1 MNEIHP
7 AERFFSSAH
16 PLSSYLPVKFEGV
29 EDGVL
34 TISFTAPQQ
43 FVVHGENLHSGLATL
58 ILDTAMGGVV
68 MGNLDKIQPIATAG
82 LTVQHMR
89 RPAAGEKL
97 QCKAWVEGMHAGMA
111 HVSGRL
117 LAGDSGEV
125 LSTATGTFMIG
136 TRAKPLGVR
145 V

>member
-1 MNEIHP
+1 MHDTHP

-16 PLSSYLPVKFEGV
+16 PLSTYLSVTFEGV
-29 EDGVL
+29 ENGVL
-34 TISFTAPQQ
+34 TVSFTAPPQ
-43 FVVHGENLHSGLATL
+43 FVVDGETIHSGLATL
-58 ILDTAMGGVV
+58 ILDTAMGGAV
-68 MGNLDKIQPIATAG
+68 MGSLDKIQPIATTG

-89 RPAAGEKL
+89 RPRSGERL
-97 QCKAWVEGMHAGMA
+97 RCKARVEGIHSEMA
-111 HVSGRL
+111 HVSGSL
-117 LAGDSGEV
+117 LAGDSGEI